1 MKLKTLEEVERMKEK
16 AARFVRDVL
25 GDDDR
30 AEEIEDESPES
41 YADRKRVEI
50 IDNPERKNAPMAQP
64 TKQELMELLD
74 QVGDKVGDLLD
85 PILSRE
91 QIVEGLQELDE
102 MINGEEESE
111 EEDDSEEY
119 DEGDDEPE

>member
-1 MKLKTLEEVERMKEK
+1 
-16 AARFVRDVL
+16 
-25 GDDDR
+25 
-30 AEEIEDESPES
+30 
-41 YADRKRVEI
+41 
-50 IDNPERKNAPMAQP
+50 MAQP

-102 MINGEEESE
+102 MINGEEEESE

-119 DEGDDEPE
+119 DEGDEESE